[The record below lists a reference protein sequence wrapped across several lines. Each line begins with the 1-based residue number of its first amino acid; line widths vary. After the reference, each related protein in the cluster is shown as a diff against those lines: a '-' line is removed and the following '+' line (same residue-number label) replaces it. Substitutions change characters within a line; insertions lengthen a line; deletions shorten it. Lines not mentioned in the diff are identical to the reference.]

1 MVVPPAHQ
9 QTVYRGR
16 KHSCTQNTMAAC
28 SFDMLFTYV
37 NTGWEGSA
45 ADSRVLTEILRNPDD
60 PFVAPLPP
68 KYYVVDS
75 GYSNTQG
82 FWALFRGQRYHIQ
95 QFRNGGQPTGP
106 QELFNYYHSS
116 LRNCIER
123 CFGVLKARFKILKH
137 MTNYWMPRQNIIPI
151 ACCVIHNLIKMHARD
166 DPLFR
171 QYEVDLPV
179 EDIEGE
185 GEQEGQQ
192 EQQHGMDAQEAETS
206 EMDGRQQR
214 NYMVDFRDHLAN
226 QMWDSYRRQ

>member
-1 MVVPPAHQ
+1 
-9 QTVYRGR
+9 
-16 KHSCTQNTMAAC
+16 
-28 SFDMLFTYV
+28 
-37 NTGWEGSA
+37 
-45 ADSRVLTEILRNPDD
+45 
-60 PFVAPLPP
+60 
-68 KYYVVDS
+68 
-75 GYSNTQG
+75 
-82 FWALFRGQRYHIQ
+82 
-95 QFRNGGQPTGP
+95 
-106 QELFNYYHSS
+106 
-116 LRNCIER
+116 
-123 CFGVLKARFKILKH
+123 